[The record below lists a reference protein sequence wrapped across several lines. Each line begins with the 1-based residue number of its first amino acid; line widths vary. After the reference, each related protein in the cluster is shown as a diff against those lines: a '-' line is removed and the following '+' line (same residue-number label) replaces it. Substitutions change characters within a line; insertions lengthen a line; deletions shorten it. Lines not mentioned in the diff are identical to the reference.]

1 MRRDLGNGH
10 PVDFVEFHNQ
20 SVHGVGMVGLLAAW
34 LQGLSAI
41 PDKPRGFVF
50 TCY

>member
-1 MRRDLGNGH
+1 LVWLCCGAH
-10 PVDFVEFHNQ
+10 I
-20 SVHGVGMVGLLAAW
+20 GVGIGRVGLLAAW
-34 LQGLSAI
+34 LQGLSGI